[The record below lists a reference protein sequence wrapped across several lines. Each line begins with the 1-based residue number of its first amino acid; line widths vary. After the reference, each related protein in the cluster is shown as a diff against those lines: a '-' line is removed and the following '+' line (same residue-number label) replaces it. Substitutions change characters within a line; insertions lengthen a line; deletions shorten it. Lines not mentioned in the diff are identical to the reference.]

1 MECSVTG
8 TTTLDREWHRPIIRR
23 FFIFSVSL
31 LLMAIC
37 TNCGCLISCRNCL
50 PFTST
55 WVLTLHEHMSSYPS
69 RAPEFLPFTST
80 WVLTLHEHMSS
91 YPSRAPEFLPFAS
104 TWVLTLHE
112 HPSSYPS
119 RTHEFLP
126 FTSTWVLTLREHLSS
141 PRLLVESVL
150 LIFLVFC
157 VAFLILFVF
166 VLYLVYPILLV
177 SLDCPFLISPS
188 VFSNVYLKW

>member
-23 FFIFSVSL
+23 FFIFSVSP

-55 WVLTLHEHMSSYPS
+55 WVLTLHVHMSSYPS

-91 YPSRAPEFLPFAS
+91 YPSRAPEFTPIISGICTAHLFSFLCCVFNFVCLRPVSCVPNIASFSGLSILDFPFG
-104 TWVLTLHE
+104 
-112 HPSSYPS
+112 
-119 RTHEFLP
+119 FL
-126 FTSTWVLTLREHLSS
+126 
-141 PRLLVESVL
+141 
-150 LIFLVFC
+150 
-157 VAFLILFVF
+157 
-166 VLYLVYPILLV
+166 
-177 SLDCPFLISPS
+177 
-188 VFSNVYLKW
+188 

>member
-69 RAPEFLPFTST
+69 RAPEFLPF
-80 WVLTLHEHMSS
+80 
-91 YPSRAPEFLPFAS
+91 AS

-112 HPSSYPS
+112 HPRSYPS

>member
-1 MECSVTG
+1 MTQADNKKIFYILCFT
-8 TTTLDREWHRPIIRR
+8 IID
-23 FFIFSVSL
+23 
-31 LLMAIC
+31 
-37 TNCGCLISCRNCL
+37 GH
-50 PFTST
+50 
-55 WVLTLHEHMSSYPS
+55 LHELRVSYQ
-69 RAPEFLPFTST
+69 LQKL
-80 WVLTLHEHMSS
+80 LTLHEHMSS